1 MNLNTIYE
9 VASGYGLYDNNLDVI
24 YDFKNIYTGGLVFND
39 KYPTGEQFNYNN
51 RQIFLDK
58 NPGLSITKSTFV
70 NDDFFDFDPTKYIQV
85 LGLSGLQNW
94 TVFLKYKISGC
105 ESPNFNKNRILLFNK
120 TDFNTT
126 SGVCLSLDDGNKFV
140 MEYKDKFHN
149 TFIESNK
156 ECLFSLE
163 RNDTFL
169 NFEVYYPN
177 AFDVKRSY
185 IQHND
190 PYVLNDWYIGGF
202 GKYNEIYTGFGPSG
216 NVEIDAFLLFDKSL
230 DSNQKL
236 DLAQAI
242 LSSGRVLSSGFTYTT
257 NIFISGD
264 NLVTGAIVGSGIT
277 GFQYVV
283 KGTVTGINGSV
294 FNIFEQSGISGFI
307 TGEIISGRRFVFT
320 GISTG
325 VTFFNQYIYSGNL
338 ENFYENNILIT
349 PNNKLSNLDD
359 LDFIEIYGLNKTGQ
373 GYPYNIYY
381 DPVLNSYRM
390 LNYPIDKNTFFFL
403 NGLLQNSGDL
413 NSGYFQITGSN
424 IISNILDV
432 NDYGEYK
439 FYTGIVGFVS
449 GISGSQNYM
458 TDVTLNDKNYASND
472 LYLNGQ
478 KLIEKINYTKTSYL
492 INALNGNQI
501 NSTIPYAV
509 PYNNLIDIDSAGG
522 GVFAYRVIGLT
533 KSGSLISSNYGGGG
547 EGLVAPNVTGV
558 KQISVAASHDLILLS
573 NNTISGYGQGGAGGT
588 LYPVTGINGSALT
601 LTGVQKI
608 AVGANF
614 SLALLNN
621 GTITGWGRNNSNQ
634 LNIPTN
640 ITDYIDVAAS
650 SSTSWGLRANGS
662 ITGWGYSAF
671 NLLTAGS
678 HLTGIKQIAGGAD
691 YVLVLLNDNTVTGWG
706 QRIYYQTT
714 GINGSALTLKN
725 VKRIFAKGATNFSI
739 ALFEDNTITGWG
751 ADQAGSPISNYPLSN
766 YKNVI
771 DVGLGDS
778 SISLLLEGTG
788 VNLLKENISDGE
800 LAFYPKI
807 NNQYYITGTDLNTF
821 KNISGLAEEY
831 VWLNGVKMDKNYDYQ
846 KISCLSLKN
855 TDKFTSKQ
863 TGLIWD
869 TDILGF
875 YSL

>member
-39 KYPTGEQFNYNN
+39 KYPTGEQFNYDN

-163 RNDTFL
+163 RNDIFL

-230 DSNQKL
+230 DSNEKL

-349 PNNKLSNLDD
+349 PNNKLSNLDN
-359 LDFIEIYGLNKTGQ
+359 LDFIEIYGLNQTGQ
-373 GYPYNIYY
+373 GYPYKIYY
-381 DPVLNSYRM
+381 DPVENSYRM
-390 LNYPIDKNTFFFL
+390 LNYPLNQNTYFFL
-403 NGLLQNSGDL
+403 NGILQNSGNL
-413 NSGYFQITGSN
+413 NDGYFQITGSN
-424 IISNILDV
+424 IISNILDS

-439 FYTGIVGFVS
+439 FYTGITGFSTGITGVGSYHINPIPFS
-449 GISGSQNYM
+449 GNNYINS
-458 TDVTLNDKNYASND
+458 DI
-472 LYLNGQ
+472 YLNGQ
-478 KLIEKINYTKTSYL
+478 KLISGIDFVKI
-492 INALNGNQI
+492 
-501 NSTIPYAV
+501 
-509 PYNNLIDIDSAGG
+509 
-522 GVFAYRVIGLT
+522 
-533 KSGSLISSNYGGGG
+533 GS
-547 EGLVAPNVTGV
+547 
-558 KQISVAASHDLILLS
+558 
-573 NNTISGYGQGGAGGT
+573 
-588 LYPVTGINGSALT
+588 TGINIL
-601 LTGVQKI
+601 
-608 AVGANF
+608 
-614 SLALLNN
+614 
-621 GTITGWGRNNSNQ
+621 ITG
-634 LNIPTN
+634 
-640 ITDYIDVAAS
+640 
-650 SSTSWGLRANGS
+650 
-662 ITGWGYSAF
+662 
-671 NLLTAGS
+671 
-678 HLTGIKQIAGGAD
+678 GIA
-691 YVLVLLNDNTVTGWG
+691 
-706 QRIYYQTT
+706 
-714 GINGSALTLKN
+714 
-725 VKRIFAKGATNFSI
+725 
-739 ALFEDNTITGWG
+739 
-751 ADQAGSPISNYPLSN
+751 
-766 YKNVI
+766 
-771 DVGLGDS
+771 
-778 SISLLLEGTG
+778 
-788 VNLLKENISDGE
+788 DGE
-800 LAFYPKI
+800 LSFYPKI
-807 NNQYYITGTDLNTF
+807 DYQYYISGGNLNTF